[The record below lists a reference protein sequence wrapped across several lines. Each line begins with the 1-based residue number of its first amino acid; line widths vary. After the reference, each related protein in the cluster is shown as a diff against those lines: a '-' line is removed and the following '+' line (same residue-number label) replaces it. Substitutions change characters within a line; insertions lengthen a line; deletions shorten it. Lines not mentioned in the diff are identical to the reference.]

1 MAEFIRQD
9 KVGYTN
15 NEKMLDE
22 LFDLKKA
29 LKIFLFQN
37 DLNNAYLA
45 LVILISECEGGLIRT
60 MGAKFNQDFYDSK
73 KEELNKLMRD
83 FNNENLPDENRLKVL
98 SNVKLLMLEIYTKL
112 NKDLWQSSIIF
123 KLEEGFNPKD
133 LTGK

>member
-1 MAEFIRQD
+1 MAEFMRQD

-29 LKIFLFQN
+29 LKIFMFQN

-45 LVILISECEGGLIRT
+45 LVILISECEGGLIKT
-60 MGAKFNQDFYDSK
+60 LGQKYNPQFYESK
-73 KEELNKLMRD
+73 TEELNKLMRE
-83 FNNENLPDENRLKVL
+83 FNNENLEDTYRMKVL
-98 SNVKLLMLEIYTKL
+98 SNIKFLMLEIYTKL
-112 NKDLWQSSIIF
+112 NKDLWQSNIIF

-133 LTGK
+133 LTGR